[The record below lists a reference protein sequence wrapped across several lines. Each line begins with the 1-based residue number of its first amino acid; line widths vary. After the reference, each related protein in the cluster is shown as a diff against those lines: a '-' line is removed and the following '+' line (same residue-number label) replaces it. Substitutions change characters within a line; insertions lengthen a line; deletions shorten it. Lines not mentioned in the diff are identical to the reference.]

1 MIFPNRLRAKD
12 VVHELVDAY
21 KQGYTLKEIC
31 EEYPISR
38 ATIYRYIAPFIT
50 QEVRK
55 EHLKNRGI
63 RQGCNNL
70 VRLTEIEKDIIMSD
84 YNSRMTGN
92 CIAKKYNISR
102 ATLYRI
108 IAERKRLMTNG

>member
-1 MIFPNRLRAKD
+1 MMIPNRLRAKD
-12 VVHELVDAY
+12 VVDELVDAY

-50 QEVRK
+50 QELRN

-63 RQGCNNL
+63 RQGHNHL
-70 VRLTEIEKDIIMSD
+70 VRLDETKKDVIILD
-84 YNSRMTGN
+84 YNARMTGKSI
-92 CIAKKYNISR
+92 CEKYKISR

-108 IAERKRLMTNG
+108 IAERKR